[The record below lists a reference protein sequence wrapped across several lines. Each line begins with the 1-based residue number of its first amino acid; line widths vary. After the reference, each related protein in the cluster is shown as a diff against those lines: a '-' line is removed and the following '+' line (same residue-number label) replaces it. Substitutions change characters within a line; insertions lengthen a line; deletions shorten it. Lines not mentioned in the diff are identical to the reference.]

1 MGGKG
6 QSGGIVSST
15 ARGSSAL
22 QLQAGQARQT
32 LRRETGQRV
41 VLTFDE
47 VVDGARDEHTGGR
60 VGEDV

>member
-1 MGGKG
+1 MVV
-6 QSGGIVSST
+6 GIPWAVSHSRCT

-47 VVDGARDEHTGGR
+47 VVE
-60 VGEDV
+60 